1 MTITSM
7 TSWVD
12 PMLVM
17 DVKKA
22 SILPSISEAN

>member
-1 MTITSM
+1 M